1 MHNSGIK
8 SILSK
13 CLPIIL
19 VAGMICCG
27 VTGCNIG
34 GKKSDARQTDK
45 SRFEDD
51 SDDVGDFLMQLK
63 EWKANALLN
72 MYLSIE
78 IDPNEYS
85 LAAKKLFGTKLTDS
99 DFTDSISVP
108 GANRH
113 CVVYEDDITLIYLE
127 FPSSWETTEYWEYE
141 MSLDYFDDWLSW
153 NNDSQHCF
161 MIRKDDTTQGFYR
174 CGNVVISFAGGSG
187 ATDLQKK
194 SDLFFKT
201 LGCPTTEKVAEL
213 IEDNSASDAA
223 T

>member
-1 MHNSGIK
+1 MGGPHKVNIRRGNRALIQF
-8 SILSK
+8 L
-13 CLPIIL
+13 LIIL
-19 VAGMICCG
+19 VVSISCFGFS
-27 VTGCNIG
+27 GCNLG
-34 GKKSDARQTDK
+34 VGK
-45 SRFEDD
+45 SRHENNSDHDD
-51 SDDVGDFLMQLK
+51 SSFWMQFAAFQQKAQVFDYLYIETGPDDFC
-63 EWKANALLN
+63 
-72 MYLSIE
+72 
-78 IDPNEYS
+78 
-85 LAAKKLFGTKLTDS
+85 LAAEKLFGTKLTES
-99 DFTDSISVP
+99 DFTDDIRVP

-113 CVVYEDDITLIYLE
+113 CVVSEDDITLIYLE

-194 SDLFFKT
+194 SNLFFKT
-201 LGCPTTEKVAEL
+201 VGCPTTEKVAEL
-213 IEDNSASDAA
+213 IEDNSASDAE